1 MSKIG
6 IVIPVFNRLDFTRE
20 CLGILEKQKTTAF
33 YRENEIYTIVVDDAS
48 TDGTG
53 EWVPA
58 NYPEVILLKGT
69 GDLWFSG
76 SMNKGM
82 RYALHE
88 LSCDYI
94 LIWETDIFPC
104 DGYFNDLQ
112 EIMKKSSTNDI
123 LSSKVMIRNNPEIIF
138 GLGGYFNTKTGD
150 KGLIGARQL
159 DGPEFSRV
167 MEVDWFLGQGVLLH
181 KSCFDKVGYF
191 DEKVFPQY
199 HADIDYSLRAKK
211 AGFRI
216 MVYPELLCWNDTE
229 MSGIS
234 HIKKKSIPVFI
245 KTLFSLRSNY
255 NIMKDIRFYNR
266 HTTNII
272 AYKYLVIKYVEY
284 IGGYIK
290 WGVLGVFG
298 VKKTTL

>member
-6 IVIPVFNRLDFTRE
+6 IVIPVFNRLEFTQE
-20 CLGILEKQKTTAF
+20 CLGILEKQKSSSF
-33 YRENEIYTIVVDDAS
+33 YRKNEVFTIVVDDAS

-58 NYPEVILLKGT
+58 HYPGVILLKGT

-82 RYALHE
+82 KYALDE
-88 LSCDYI
+88 LACDYI

-104 DGYFNDLQ
+104 EEYFNDLQ
-112 EIMKKSSTNDI
+112 SIMEKSSTQDI
-123 LSSKVMIRNNPEIIF
+123 LSSKVMIRNQPEIIF
-138 GLGGYFNTKTGD
+138 GLGGYFDTKTGD
-150 KGLIGARQL
+150 KGLIGAREK
-159 DGPEFSRV
+159 DGPEYGTAR
-167 MEVDWFLGQGVLLH
+167 EVDWFLGQGVLLH
-181 KSCFDKVGYF
+181 KSCFEKVGYF

-245 KTLFSLRSNY
+245 RTLFSLRSNY

-266 HTTNII
+266 HTTNIV
-272 AYKYLVIKYVEY
+272 AYKYLLIKYIEY
-284 IGGYIK
+284 VGGYIK
-290 WGVLGVFG
+290 WGVLGWFG
-298 VKKTTL
+298 VKKSVQ